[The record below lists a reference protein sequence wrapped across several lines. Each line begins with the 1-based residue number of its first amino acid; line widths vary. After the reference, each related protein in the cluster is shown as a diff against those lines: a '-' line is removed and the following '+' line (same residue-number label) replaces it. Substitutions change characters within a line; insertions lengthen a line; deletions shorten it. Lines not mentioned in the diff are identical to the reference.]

1 MILMYTKTLIS
12 SHFHVIVILMKPT
25 SPKQTSWGG
34 VADWY
39 DGMVND
45 SDSYQ
50 KNVLMPNLIRI
61 VDPKIGMTILDLACG
76 QGYFA
81 RAFAQNGAKVI
92 GYDISK
98 ELIAKAM
105 EASGIKKIER
115 LNEEKIEGLKTP
127 NLISEKKVKPT
138 DSQIEFHVSPA
149 DSVPF
154 IADNSVD
161 TVTVILALQNIENM
175 PGVFSEAGRV
185 LKPGGKMI
193 FVINHPAYRIP
204 QKSSW
209 EWVKSKVLG
218 GIEGAEIQFRRID
231 AYMSDQTIK
240 IDMTPGEK
248 DAKKKKYTVSF
259 HRPLQSYF
267 KAMSKSGLS
276 IVRLEEWISH
286 KKSQSGPRMN
296 EEDRMRKEIPMFI
309 CVEAKKG

>member
-1 MILMYTKTLIS
+1 
-12 SHFHVIVILMKPT
+12 MKPN
-25 SPKQTSWGG
+25 SPKLTSWGG
-34 VADWY
+34 VAEWY

-61 VDPKIGMTILDLACG
+61 VDPKAGMTILDLACG

-98 ELIAKAM
+98 ELIEKAM
-105 EASGIKKIER
+105 EASGIKITKEVAPTITATNTTAHSTPTIPAKI
-115 LNEEKIEGLKTP
+115 LAP
-127 NLISEKKVKPT
+127 KKVVKSNS
-138 DSQIEFHVSPA
+138 DQIEFHVSPA

-154 IADNSVD
+154 IADNSMDV
-161 TVTVILALQNIENM
+161 VTVILALQNIENM
-175 PGVFSEAGRV
+175 PGVFAEASRV
-185 LKPGGKMI
+185 LKTGGKMI

-209 EWVKSKVLG
+209 EWVKSNVPG
-218 GIEGAEIQFRRID
+218 GVEGAEIQFRRID
-231 AYMSDQTIK
+231 AYMSDQMIK

-248 DAKKKKYTVSF
+248 DANKKKTTVSF

-267 KAMSKSGLS
+267 KAMSKNNLA
-276 IVRLEEWISH
+276 VTRLEEWISH
-286 KKSQSGPRMN
+286 KKSQPGPRAS
-296 EEDRMRKEIPMFI
+296 EEDRMRKEIPMFVCI
-309 CVEAKKG
+309 EARKV